1 MSFKHR
7 ASVYHHIFTRAGTTA
22 SILIL
27 STLQANPVI
36 PHIESRVYN
45 QGILTRFQIQA
56 VTILRI
62 ARITH
67 LHFFNQYIFTH
78 QRMQI
83 PRRRILK
90 DNPLQPYILTLYQA
104 HHHRPKKMT
113 HALPFFL
120 RRQVLRYIHIADR
133 ISFQCLRIREPI
145 SGPFVYSPS
154 GYRLFPNT
162 FRYFFPFQRTP
173 KVSIPVNGPLSG
185 DSYIRQVTS
194 RNRRLTPAGIQS
206 FKNSFNQ
213 RIKLHIRRE
222 KHYGPFLYVK
232 IDITFQHNRT
242 GQPDTCRHN
251 QVSAS
256 ARR

>member
-1 MSFKHR
+1 
-7 ASVYHHIFTRAGTTA
+7 
-22 SILIL
+22 
-27 STLQANPVI
+27 
-36 PHIESRVYN
+36 
-45 QGILTRFQIQA
+45 
-56 VTILRI
+56 
-62 ARITH
+62 
-67 LHFFNQYIFTH
+67 
-78 QRMQI
+78 MQI

-206 FKNSFNQ
+206 FKNSFDQ